1 MDFEK
6 VDQGAHKEGGDD
18 SADSGD
24 GADPAEFSAGEEEQR
39 AAGDDADQVRDD
51 ADVFEL
57 ADLPGIGY
65 NEGNGIVYRYPHVC
79 FKVESG
85 AETHQDDSRDQEDDA
100 SGERRISEDFLQ
112 GGVGKIHDISD
123 QEHIDESDESD
134 VVPVCDQHEQEE
146 DRAGDQIHGSEIK
159 RNHAVQAAHQG
170 LEGIH
175 AETGHPEQAD
185 GKGAD
190 HQAEKGHKNSL
201 FLHFQNLSKGMPLK
215 SC

>member
-1 MDFEK
+1 MDLEK
-6 VDQGAHKEGGDD
+6 VDQRSHKEGGDD

-57 ADLPGIGY
+57 ADLPGIGNNKRDRIIY
-65 NEGNGIVYRYPHVC
+65 GYAHVRL
-79 FKVESG
+79 KVESG